1 MTITLSKKDNE
12 MEMCD
17 EKEIL
22 EEAPERGNFPRI
34 GNSDYRF
41 NLWYKF
47 PKMVEKEKS
56 EDGFY
61 HKRDNYHGEH
71 NFESDNLIDYMRES
85 MSGIEL
91 IEDFDKND
99 DYWSG
104 DINDRVRYSY
114 RISAF
119 IPERECGIDAVYAQE
134 GMKSFDE
141 IDYQK
146 SGEWIAKM
154 LEKLGAELDVYK
166 CFELINRQ
174 SVEAQALIDSN
185 NELFE
190 ILGDVNEKLRAAI
203 SSDKSNI
210 KEH

>member
-1 MTITLSKKDNE
+1 

-17 EKEIL
+17 EKDIP

-47 PKMVEKEKS
+47 PKIVEKKKS
-56 EDGFY
+56 DDGFQ
-61 HKRDNYHGEH
+61 HMIDNYRGEH
-71 NFESDNLIDYMRES
+71 NFESDDLIDYMRES
-85 MSGIEL
+85 LSGIKL
-91 IEDFDKND
+91 IECFDCND

-104 DINDRVRYSY
+104 DLNDRVRYSY

-119 IPERECGIDAVYAQE
+119 IPERECGIDAVYTQE
-134 GMKSFDE
+134 YMKSFDE

-154 LEKLGAELDVYK
+154 LADLGAVLDVQK
-166 CFELINRQ
+166 CIELIKRQ
-174 SVEAQALIDSN
+174 QDEAKDLIDSN

-190 ILGDVNEKLRAAI
+190 ILGDANEKLNAAI
-203 SSDKSNI
+203 SGDKSNI